1 MNQSQN
7 GLETNLRSIT
17 AGRVDR
23 GSMRA
28 GASGCGFIEIGKKKS
43 KEKENS
49 SADMT
54 NMWLRTFV
62 QRVMFILQRPLS
74 QDLGDTP
81 SRAFS
86 FSYWDPMRVRIWN

>member
-28 GASGCGFIEIGKKKS
+28 GGSGCGFIEIRKKKS

-54 NMWLRTFV
+54 NM
-62 QRVMFILQRPLS
+62 
-74 QDLGDTP
+74 
-81 SRAFS
+81 
-86 FSYWDPMRVRIWN
+86 